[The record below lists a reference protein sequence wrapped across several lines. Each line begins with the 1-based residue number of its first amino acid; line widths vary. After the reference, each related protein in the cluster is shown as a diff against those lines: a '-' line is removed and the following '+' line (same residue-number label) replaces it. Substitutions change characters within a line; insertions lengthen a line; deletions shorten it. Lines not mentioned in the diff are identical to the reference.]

1 MPRIMRK
8 KQNSVEEKF
17 PRIKTSMF
25 PVSKPDFRK
34 LSGTKDNIIKEWL
47 KDWITTNLQA
57 GVIKENNLL
66 PLKADLAYYFGVGAG
81 TVQNAVRKLED
92 EGTV

>member
-25 PVSKPDFRK
+25 PVSDACSRNKHRFSSVIQMRK
-34 LSGTKDNIIKEWL
+34 NGNVRHI
-47 KDWITTNLQA
+47 
-57 GVIKENNLL
+57 
-66 PLKADLAYYFGVGAG
+66 
-81 TVQNAVRKLED
+81 VRKMLQKISQIVFV
-92 EGTV
+92 GNWHIFNIMI